1 MQLSRSSS
9 YTRKVTAFTGKALEK
24 DDLCYRLLP
33 HFKRF
38 SKRIKKRTK
47 TNVDVVINKGN
58 SVSLR

>member
-24 DDLCYRLLP
+24 DDLCYRLPP

-38 SKRIKKRTK
+38 NKRIKKRK
-47 TNVDVVINKGN
+47 RTNVDVVIN
-58 SVSLR
+58 